1 MALTSRKELGE
12 ANAKLMIR
20 GGYENQLVLLTA
32 GEAVSLSELVNV
44 INETTGRHIKVE
56 KISSEEYVRSNSA
69 NDPGKKNAWFFQT
82 RLSWFEGITRGDAG
96 TTDPLMAD
104 LLGREPT
111 MAREAVCAFLKEN
124 PNYTW
129 HQNYAKQG

>member
-32 GEAVSLSELVNV
+32 GEAITLSELVNV
-44 INETTGRHIKVE
+44 INETTGRHVKVE
-56 KISSEEYVRSNSA
+56 KISPEEYVRSKSA
-69 NDPGKKNAWFFQT
+69 NDPGKKSAWFFQT
-82 RLSWFEGITRGDAG
+82 RLSWFEGITRGDAS

-111 MAREAVCAFLKEN
+111 TAREAVCAFLKEN